1 MLRRPTHR
9 ATTAS
14 ASFSSAAGAPNLA
27 ILPSAAGTSN
37 AIGAPRLV
45 PSAAGA
51 LKLVPSA
58 AGAPTDNL
66 DCRRPRIR
74 GIRHGRLPRDH
85 DAVGVLAHAIDRLL
99 REARGLHVGNEGLGV
114 FGHRRRRAFR
124 IPDG

>member
-58 AGAPTDNL
+58 AGALKLVPSAAGAPNL
-66 DCRRPRIR
+66 TIWIGAATRIFVGSNKAGDR
-74 GIRHGRLPRDH
+74 SRHGSAARDGTRPDGAARL
-85 DAVGVLAHAIDRLL
+85 
-99 REARGLHVGNEGLGV
+99 ARG
-114 FGHRRRRAFR
+114 
-124 IPDG
+124 

>member
-14 ASFSSAAGAPNLA
+14 ASFSSAAGAPNMA

-51 LKLVPSA
+51 LKLVPRA
-58 AGAPTDNL
+58 AGALKLVPSAASAQTDNL
-66 DCRRPRIR
+66 NWRGDRYFRREQP
-74 GIRHGRLPRDH
+74 GIF
-85 DAVGVLAHAIDRLL
+85 VGCKQ
-99 REARGLHVGNEGLGV
+99 GW
-114 FGHRRRRAFR
+114 
-124 IPDG
+124 